1 MKRAAILL
9 LAWLPASAQEPP
21 AFAAAM
27 RGIEARVE
35 GTLGAA
41 GLHLETG
48 RLAGWRAKERFPLIE
63 LAQLPVALHA
73 FAQMELGEMPFHM
86 MLRIEPGDFGPG
98 HSPLRERHPQGGV
111 VTVGQLL
118 EAAVR
123 DNDASAS
130 DKLLA
135 LGGGPAAVQ
144 KRMARWFGDGLR
156 IDRSFADL
164 AVAIRYAAS
173 PARFLLDERDSAT
186 PEAFALLMSSIE
198 EGKLL
203 HPSSHER
210 LRQWMRATPH
220 GAARLPADMKDAVR
234 YRKSGSNAYWDGKN
248 IWMSVAA
255 VADLPGG
262 RGRLALA
269 VFLKG
274 SERDLT
280 QRETALA
287 DAAGELYRWF
297 ASLPEK

>member
-1 MKRAAILL
+1 MKRAAVLL

-35 GTLGAA
+35 GTLGVA

-98 HSPLRERHPQGGV
+98 HSPLRERYPQGGV

-135 LGGGPAAVQ
+135 LGG
-144 KRMARWFGDGLR
+144 GLR

-234 YRKSGSNAYWDGKN
+234 YRKSGSTAYWDGKN
-248 IWMSVAA
+248 ICMSVAA

-262 RGRLALA
+262 RGRLALT